1 MGRARAFRTG
11 ICSFVPITVNEISM
25 LKRKAVS
32 EVKDMK
38 EVEKRPKKMEELPS
52 NVQAAYAAI
61 FKHPYEAKEVSEELQ
76 GLLRS
81 VWEEHKSL
89 SFSTHNTA
97 PFLLQAFISDKNS
110 IAEFIVENAPTEV
123 LRTAL
128 MDRVE
133 IWTDLKWDGVT
144 AIYFAAHANCVPVLE
159 AYERVFG
166 AIEEP
171 VYLEVHTHEGVESSL
186 CKAVRENDMFAFD
199 SLAWFYDRHEI
210 SMAALRSYEGFDLAE
225 LFVRTVSKRLYGTN
239 CLDANDRRFLQCIH
253 FHGVDVSAALD
264 WALVKMRDS
273 LTRAN
278 VRKLQLYVEKL
289 AKKKWKKES
298 FVSLVTALM
307 LNEKEYACLDVRA
320 LAAVKQFL

>member
-1 MGRARAFRTG
+1 
-11 ICSFVPITVNEISM
+11 
-25 LKRKAVS
+25 
-32 EVKDMK
+32 MK

-61 FKHPYEAKEVSEELQ
+61 FKHPYEAEEVSEELQ

-89 SFSTHNTA
+89 SFCTHNTE
-97 PFLLQAFISDKNS
+97 PLLLDALMSNKNS

-123 LRTAL
+123 LRAAL
-128 MDRVE
+128 MHRTE
-133 IWTDLKWDGVT
+133 IRLYDERDGVT

-171 VYLEVHTHEGVESSL
+171 VYLEVHTEKGVESSL

-199 SLAWFYDRHEI
+199 RLSWFYDRHEI
-210 SMAALRSYEGFDLAE
+210 SVAALRSHEGYDLAE

-239 CLDANDRRFLQCIH
+239 CLDANDGRFLQCIH

-264 WALVKMRDS
+264 WALMKMRDS
-273 LTRAN
+273 LTRNN
-278 VRKLQLYVEKL
+278 VSKLRRYVEKL

-298 FVSLVTALM
+298 FVSLVTAVM
-307 LNEKEYACLDVRA
+307 LNEQEYACLDVRA